1 MTATSKMVICPECDL
16 LQRASPAPLGHK
28 TLCARCDA
36 TLSVALPAGS
46 IDRAL
51 ALLIAAMVLF
61 VIGQIHPVISME
73 LQGVHN
79 AALIWEGAWVLMQT
93 GEPLVGAL
101 VLFTAVIFPLVQI
114 LGLLLIVLPLRWGW
128 TPAYLARV
136 YRLVE
141 RVRPWSMVE
150 IFMLSVL
157 VALVKL
163 VHLATVIPGPGLW
176 ALLGLMGVLAW
187 TLSSLDPEAVW
198 ARLQQQPERGGHGYN
213 RADPPQLAGARHWS
227 TPAQNRQR
235 GEEQTRTIGS
245 EGSERLPM
253 AKRGG
258 LRAPTALATG
268 LCRCMV
274 CGQGMRLPALPAA
287 AHLSCTRCGSHV
299 QPRTPH
305 SLQRTWALLLAAAV
319 LYIPAN
325 LEPIMITRSVLGEQR
340 DTILSGVIYLWQYGS
355 WPLALLVFLASVAVP
370 LLKLLALTYLLATLQ
385 WCSGFDQKARLR
397 LYRLLEFI
405 GRWSMLDVFVVMLL
419 VALVQIQ
426 FLANIEAGRG
436 VMWFGAVVVLT
447 MLAALSFDPRLIW
460 DADACHTQDGP
471 DPGNR

>member
-1 MTATSKMVICPECDL
+1 MTAKSKMVICPECDL

-46 IDRAL
+46 MDRAL
-51 ALLIAAMVLF
+51 ALLIAAMLLF
-61 VIGQIHPVISME
+61 VIGQIYPVISME

-79 AALIWEGAWVLMQT
+79 AALIWEGAWMLMQT

-114 LGLLLIVLPLRWGW
+114 IGLLLIVLPLRWGW
-128 TPAYLARV
+128 TPAYLAWA

-141 RVRPWSMVE
+141 RVRPWSMIE
-150 IFMLSVL
+150 IFMLSVM

-187 TLSSLDPEAVW
+187 TLSTLDPEEVW
-198 ARLQQQPERGGHGYN
+198 ARLQQQQQPEGKLHGCHGPRSATPQPEDAHQRG
-213 RADPPQLAGARHWS
+213 RSAAPPCPNTHNTPHISEASAQLPVFRRGAGQGARV
-227 TPAQNRQR
+227 
-235 GEEQTRTIGS
+235 
-245 EGSERLPM
+245 
-253 AKRGG
+253 
-258 LRAPTALATG
+258 PTALALG
-268 LCRCMV
+268 LCRCPV
-274 CGQGMRLPALPAA
+274 CGQCMRLPTLAA
-287 AHLSCTRCGSHV
+287 AACLSCTRCGSHV
-299 QPRTPH
+299 PSREPH

-325 LEPIMITRSVLGEQR
+325 LEPIMITRSIMGEQS

-370 LLKLLALTYLLATLQ
+370 LLKLFALAYLLLTVQ

-447 MLAALSFDPRLIW
+447 MLAAMSFDPRLIW
-460 DADACHTQDGP
+460 DADACHGP
-471 DPGNR
+471 